1 MDFFE
6 AKVVILTGASEG
18 IGAQLATQLRRRG
31 AKLALAARNG
41 DKLRATASQSDLIH
55 PGDLT
60 DETVRTSLIAKTL
73 ERWGKID
80 ILVNN
85 AGRGSYYSTID
96 TPLDEARALFELNFF
111 VPCALA
117 QLSAPYIRTS
127 KGSIV
132 NVSSIAGQ
140 IALPWLPFYSASKF
154 ALASITTT
162 LRAQLQ
168 PDGVHVM
175 GVFPGYVN
183 TGFQDHA
190 SGERPPDQVKKG
202 KRFAVTVEECAEA
215 IVNGMEKR
223 KRMVVT
229 PRSGWPL
236 VWASRLFPGFV
247 ERQIAGVPYGS

>member
-1 MDFFE
+1 MDFFA
-6 AKVVILTGASEG
+6 AKVVIITGASEG
-18 IGAQLATQLRRRG
+18 IGAQLAQRLRGRG
-31 AKLALAARNG
+31 AHLALAARNA
-41 DKLRATASQSDLIH
+41 RAESDNDLIH
-55 PGDLT
+55 RGDLT
-60 DETVRTSLIAKTL
+60 DESVRNSLIAKTI
-73 ERWGKID
+73 ERWGRID
-80 ILVNN
+80 ILINN

-96 TPLDEARALFELNFF
+96 TPIDEARALFELNFF
-111 VPCALA
+111 VPCELA
-117 QLSAPYIRTS
+117 RLSAPYIRAS

-190 SGERPPDQVKKG
+190 TGQAPPDQVTKG

-215 IVNGMEKR
+215 ILNGIEKR

-236 VWASRLFPGFV
+236 VWASRLFPAFV
-247 ERQIAGVPYGS
+247 EARIAGVTHGA